1 MFMSKY
7 DKKFW
12 NPKKYITEAI
22 TEFDEPVL
30 GVAVK
35 LSGGADSSIIYYAL
49 CHEMKERGLDIPLY
63 VVTLD
68 VETKDWYSHYAK
80 KVIDYTAEKTGI
92 KPVEHLKHY
101 LPQPWTIED
110 YEYHQ
115 DINLAKLVNSKK
127 VNIYYGG
134 LTENPIAEEMAK
146 FWNVTGMNF
155 ESYEQALEQAKDR
168 DADRD
173 SNKNKYSIG
182 YGSQRSAGIRQPFL
196 GVLPFVQKDK
206 RVGTAALY
214 NKMEII
220 DELLPLT
227 YSCENKKTHEK
238 EKGNIVDGYQEYSHC
253 GKCWFCLE
261 RAYAFGRLV

>member
-1 MFMSKY
+1 MSQY

-12 NPKKYITEAI
+12 EPKEHITEAI
-22 TEFDEPVL
+22 TDFKEPIF
-30 GVAVK
+30 GVCVK
-35 LSGGADSSIIYYAL
+35 LYGGADSSIVYFTL

-68 VETKDWYSHYAK
+68 AETKDWYSHYAK

-92 KPVEHLKHY
+92 RPVEHLKYY
-101 LPQPWTIED
+101 LAHPWTVED
-110 YEYHQ
+110 YEYYQ
-115 DINLAKLVNSKK
+115 DITLAKLVDSKT

-134 LTENPIAEEMAK
+134 LTENPVAEEMTK
-146 FWNVTGMNF
+146 YWNIEGMHF
-155 ESYEQALEQAKDR
+155 ESYEQAFEQAKER

-173 SNKNKYSIG
+173 SNKNKDTIG
-182 YGSQRSAGIRQPFL
+182 YGNIPPRINEPFL

-206 RVGTAALY
+206 RAGTAALY
-214 NKMEII
+214 NKMGVI

-227 YSCENKKTHEK
+227 YSCENKKTYEK
-238 EKGNIVDGYQEYSHC
+238 EKGDIVDGYQEYKHC
-253 GKCWFCLE
+253 GICWFCLE